1 MGSHQPP
8 MIKRNSMFY
17 RFSLYG
23 FLKNLRFFD
32 PFILLIFRSY
42 GLSYLQIGILYSIRD
57 IATNFLELPTGLLA
71 DSFGRRRAM
80 VSAFISYIISFVILY
95 SLSDFG
101 FLAAAMV
108 FFAFGEAFRTGTH
121 KALILEYLKI
131 NNLNDLKVAYYGLTR
146 SASQLGSALNAL
158 IAAGLVFY
166 TGSYRIMFLAS
177 TIPYTL
183 DLINLATYPRELDG
197 EITRVKGKEIW
208 SRFDSTL
215 KGFFQTMK
223 DGNAQKVI
231 LNSASFTA
239 IFKSTKDY
247 LQPMISG
254 LALSLLLFTALEEGR
269 REALL
274 IGLIYFVI
282 YLLTSLASRRAYQFS
297 SRFKNLPRAVNITY
311 LAGIGLLVT
320 AGTMVVLGLELVAV
334 ICFIGIFLLNN
345 IRRPINI
352 GIISDQISSR
362 VMASGLST
370 ETLMTTM
377 FSAIFAP
384 LLGFLVD
391 TFGLGYGVL
400 GMGLV
405 MVLLF
410 LAVRVGDVE
419 DQLPE
424 N

>member
-1 MGSHQPP
+1 
-8 MIKRNSMFY
+8 MFY

-42 GLSYLQIGILYSIRD
+42 GLSFLQIGILYSIRD
-57 IATNFLELPTGLLA
+57 IATNLLELPTGLLA

-80 VSAFISYIISFVILY
+80 VSAFISYIVSFVILY
-95 SLSDFG
+95 YLKGFG
-101 FLAAAMV
+101 FLSLAMV
-108 FFAFGEAFRTGTH
+108 FFAFGDAFRTGTH

-131 NNLNDLKVAYYGLTR
+131 NKISDLKVAYYGLTR
-146 SASQLGSALNAL
+146 SASQLGSALNSL

-183 DLINLATYPRELDG
+183 DLINLASYPKELDG
-197 EITRVKGKEIW
+197 EITRVKGKDIW
-208 SRFDSTL
+208 PRFDSTL
-215 KGFFQTMK
+215 RGFFKTMK
-223 DGNAQKVI
+223 DGKAQKVI

-239 IFKSTKDY
+239 AFKSTKDY

-254 LALSLLLFTALEEGR
+254 FALSLMLFTALEETR

-274 IGLIYFVI
+274 IGLVYFVI
-282 YLLTSLASRRAYQFS
+282 YLLTSLASRRAYYFS
-297 SRFKNLPRAVNITY
+297 NRFKNMSQAVNITF
-311 LAGIGLLVT
+311 LVGIGLLLA
-320 AGTMVVLGLELVAV
+320 AGGMAIAGLELIAV
-334 ICFIGIFLLNN
+334 ICFIGMFMLSN

-352 GIISDQISSR
+352 GIISDQISSK

-377 FSAIFAP
+377 FAALFAP

-391 TFGLGYGVL
+391 TFGLGYGIS

-410 LAVRVGDVE
+410 FVVRVG
-419 DQLPE
+419 E
-424 N
+424 NGNQQPAN